1 MAKGGRR
8 YLCITDLF
16 ESLPGLNR
24 DQVET
29 KPNVVDCV
37 LQSLSAYEEGMREL
51 SLAKSAVLAEMDERS
66 KVLFTGLSI
75 EIGRVI
81 DARRSL

>member
-24 DQVET
+24 VRVET

-37 LQSLSAYEEGMREL
+37 LQNLSAYEEGMREL

-75 EIGRVI
+75 EIGEGY
-81 DARRSL
+81 